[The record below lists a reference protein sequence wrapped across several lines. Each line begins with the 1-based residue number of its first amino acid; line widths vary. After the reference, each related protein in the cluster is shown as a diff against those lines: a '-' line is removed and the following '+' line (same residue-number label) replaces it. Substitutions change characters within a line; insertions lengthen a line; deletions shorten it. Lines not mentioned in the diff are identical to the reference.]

1 VLAPSVPFRYQLTQ
15 VVLEKRPLTGVVV
28 VVVVVVVVIV
38 LVSRP
43 AEPLAVSGQDVSTSL
58 SAVMLHAEE

>member
-1 VLAPSVPFRYQLTQ
+1 MPSVPFRYQLTQ
-15 VVLEKRPLTGVVV
+15 VVLEKRPLTGV

>member
-1 VLAPSVPFRYQLTQ
+1 MLAPSVPFRYQLTQ
-15 VVLEKRPLTGVVV
+15 VVLEKRPLTG

>member
-15 VVLEKRPLTGVVV
+15 VVLEKMPLTG
-28 VVVVVVVVIV
+28 VVVVVVVIV

>member
-15 VVLEKRPLTGVVV
+15 VVLEKRPLTGVV